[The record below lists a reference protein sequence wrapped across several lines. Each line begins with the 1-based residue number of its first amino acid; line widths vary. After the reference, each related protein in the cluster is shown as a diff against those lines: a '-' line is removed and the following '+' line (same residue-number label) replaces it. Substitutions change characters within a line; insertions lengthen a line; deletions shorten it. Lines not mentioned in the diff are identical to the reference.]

1 MSINLWWQVK
11 AKWWFSPA
19 KQPQYFIVWSS
30 WNTFSFCGDELLTD
44 GLTLSSADQ
53 TLHDQP
59 IYHQPANCRKEKG
72 CKRIDQC
79 CLSLVFQ
86 IPIQFDI
93 LSYLKKAWFSGR
105 LVLTIP
111 WAVEYLS
118 MMDPLAPHLDYFSGV
133 LYWLQRIYRFLFL
146 VYFLSSPSWWQVMFE
161 K

>member
-1 MSINLWWQVK
+1 MK
-11 AKWWFSPA
+11 
-19 KQPQYFIVWSS
+19 
-30 WNTFSFCGDELLTD
+30 
-44 GLTLSSADQ
+44 
-53 TLHDQP
+53 
-59 IYHQPANCRKEKG
+59 KG

-146 VYFLSSPSWWQVMFE
+146 VYFLSSPS
-161 K
+161 